1 MKAGKTVGVVLAG
14 ILLVVVAAFALA
26 LAIPP
31 QRPPALEFIRAPLV
45 AQDYSDLPEP
55 QSFAARDGQAL
66 AFRFYPSAA
75 RKVVVLIHGSSAH
88 GRSMHALARSLARQ
102 EGAQVYA
109 LDVRG
114 HGGSGPHGDIAY
126 LGQLEDD
133 LADFLAFARPRHA
146 GQPFVLTG
154 FSSGGGFVLRVAGG
168 VLGDRLD
175 GYLLL
180 SPYLRYDSPTNRV
193 QEGRGNAWASPSVP
207 RILALGLLD
216 RAGIRAFHGLTAIEF
231 AVRDQDRTVLTPSYS
246 YRLNTNFGPHGDYAG
261 DFRRISKPTAL
272 LAGTQDEL
280 FVASAF
286 AELIRPLA
294 PSIRVEV
301 VPGVTHTGLTAQP
314 EALAAVAREL
324 KRLP

>member
-1 MKAGKTVGVVLAG
+1 MRGVRTVGLVCAG
-14 ILLVVVAAFALA
+14 VLLVGVAAFALA

-31 QRPPALEFIRAPLV
+31 KRPPALEFIRAPLA
-45 AQDYSDLPEP
+45 AQDYSDLPAP
-55 QSFAARDGQAL
+55 QAFAARDGQAL

-75 RKVVVLIHGSSAH
+75 RKVAVLIHGSSAH

-102 EGAQVYA
+102 DAAQVYT

-126 LGQLEDD
+126 IGQLEDD
-133 LADFLAFARPRHA
+133 LADFLAYARPRHA

-168 VLGDRLD
+168 ALGESFD

-180 SPYLRYDSPTNRV
+180 SPYLRYDAPTNRV
-193 QEGRGNAWASPSVP
+193 REGGGTAWASPAVP
-207 RILALGLLD
+207 RILALGLLE
-216 RAGIRAFHGLTAIEF
+216 RAGIRALHGLTAIEF
-231 AVRDQDRTVLTPSYS
+231 AVREQDRAVLTPSYS
-246 YRLNTNFGPHGDYAG
+246 YRLNTNLAPHGDYAG

-272 LAGTQDEL
+272 LAGTLDEL
-280 FVASAF
+280 FVAEAF
-286 AELIRPLA
+286 AGLIRPLA
-294 PSIRVEV
+294 PSLRVEV
-301 VPGVTHTGLTAQP
+301 VPGVTHTGLTVQP
-314 EALAAVAREL
+314 EALAAIARAL